1 MWLLSTRLLGPT
13 REKIGMKR
21 TLSQFQEVNTSKQL
35 LDYVEMWQNFSPEQ
49 TISLR
54 AAFAV
59 YLKVIRNEVLF
70 KCDR

>member
-13 REKIGMKR
+13 RDKIGMKR

-35 LDYVEMWQNFSPEQ
+35 LDYEEMWQNFSPEQ
-49 TISLR
+49 PKSLR